1 MILTQAMSI
10 VMDKKGFK
18 SKEEM
23 MLRAIKNAEKAR
35 PSCMPN
41 PWVGAVL
48 VTPDEAIFDGYT
60 QSFGQSHAEIVC
72 LDDAGSQAQGA
83 TLYVTLEPC
92 SHIGKTGPCVQRI
105 IESGINRIVVG
116 TKDPDAQVDGEG
128 IRKLQKA
135 GVQVEVGLLED
146 LILSQL
152 APYIHHRKTGKPY
165 VILKIATTVDGKV
178 AASDGSSQWITGP
191 EARVE
196 GHKLRAYSDA
206 ICVGKGTVLSDNPE
220 LTVRDWQPDDGT
232 VEGLD
237 PKRIVLGVA
246 PAEAA
251 VHPCYEFTG
260 NVLDLLEELGREGTL
275 QLLVEGGAS
284 TYKAFHD
291 AGVVNEYQFFFAPA
305 IMAGSD
311 GLNIFTGEGTETISD
326 LWRGKIK
333 EVNRLGDDI
342 KITVIPEPK

>member
-1 MILTQAMSI
+1 MNKDSSHT
-10 VMDKKGFK
+10 
-18 SKEEM
+18 EERM
-23 MLRAIKNAEKAR
+23 MLRAIENAEKAR

-48 VTPDEAIFDGYT
+48 VTPDEAIFDGHT

-72 LDDAGSQAQGA
+72 LNSAGTQAQGA

-105 IESGINRIVVG
+105 IESGIKRIVVG
-116 TKDPDAQVDGEG
+116 TKDPDAHVDGEG

-135 GVQVEVGLLED
+135 GLEVEVGLLED

-152 APYIHHRKTGKPY
+152 APYIHQRKTGKPY
-165 VILKIATTVDGKV
+165 VVMKIATTVDGKV

-191 EARVE
+191 EARID

-206 ICVGKGTVLSDNPE
+206 ICVGKGTILSDNPR
-220 LTVRDWQPDDGT
+220 LTVRDWRPDDG
-232 VEGLD
+232 VAEGLD
-237 PKRIVLGVA
+237 PKRIVLGEV
-246 PAEAA
+246 PKESA
-251 VHPCYEFTG
+251 VRPCYEFTG
-260 NVLDLLEELGREGTL
+260 NVLDLLEELGREGVL

-291 AGVVNEYQFFFAPA
+291 AGVVNEYQFFLAPA

-311 GLNIFTGEGTETISD
+311 GLNIFTGEGAETISD
-326 LWRGKIK
+326 LWRGKIQ
-333 EVNRLGDDI
+333 EVCRLGEDI
-342 KITVIPEPK
+342 KIIVIPEAK